1 MQKKCHLTCVQWLF
15 FLVFFWVYSLKN
27 SIFAF
32 FKFIMKG
39 YFTFIKFTFKYKF
52 YAIMNIVCNVLS
64 SIFGLF
70 SIALVIPLLDVLFST
85 PQNNTTKHVRTDFD
99 FNHIVAWGKEN
110 VWYYKEVYG
119 AETVLLFICGFV
131 VIMIA
136 LKNVF
141 RYLALFYMVP
151 LRNFIISDY
160 RIAAYNRILVLPLSY
175 FSKEKK
181 GDLLS
186 RMTSDLH
193 QIEVA
198 IMSSLEAFTKEPITI
213 IISLIMLIWVNPMLT
228 LIVFSALPVSAL
240 FAALIGRL
248 LKKQSAR
255 SQSKLGDIVA
265 LIEETLMGVRVI
277 KAFNAQDFLLKR
289 FLVQNKLFTDLN
301 IKANRTSDGSSPISE
316 TISIAVFATI
326 LWIGGKMVLS
336 NEGGMTASVF
346 IGYLTVFSQLMSP
359 AKAFSSAYNSMNK
372 GLASI
377 ERVNEIIDSQEVITE
392 KPNAHSI
399 FKFKDTIEFK
409 NVSFKYDDEHVIKQ
423 LNLTIKKGQTV
434 ALVGPSGSGK
444 STLTDLIPRFYDP
457 TEGQILIDG
466 IDIRD
471 YKILELRGL
480 MGIVTQESILF
491 NDTIA
496 NNISFAK
503 QNISKTQIEE
513 AAKIANAHSFIIE
526 NENGYDTN
534 IGDRGNKLSG
544 GQKQRLSIARAVNT
558 NPDILILDEATSAL
572 DTASERLVQEALN
585 NIMLNRTTIIVAHRL
600 STIISADLI
609 VVLEK
614 GRIVQQGTHN
624 DLFQQNGTYKQL
636 IQMQQIPE

>member
-1 MQKKCHLTCVQWLF
+1 
-15 FLVFFWVYSLKN
+15 
-27 SIFAF
+27 
-32 FKFIMKG
+32 MKG
-39 YFTFIKFTFKYKF
+39 YLTFIKFTFKYKY
-52 YAIMNIVCNVLS
+52 YAVMNIVCNVLS

-85 PQNNTTKHVRTDFD
+85 AQNNTTKHVRTNFD

-110 VWYYKEVYG
+110 VWYYKEFYG

-151 LRNFIISDY
+151 LRNFIVSDY

-213 IISLIMLIWVNPMLT
+213 IISLVMLIWVNPILT

-336 NEGGMTASVF
+336 NEYGMTASVF

-377 ERVNEIIDSQEVITE
+377 DRVNEIIDSQEVITE

-399 FKFKDTIEFK
+399 LKFQETIEFK
-409 NVSFKYDDEHVIKQ
+409 NVSFKYDEEHVIKH

-466 IDIRD
+466 VDIRD

-526 NENGYDTN
+526 NENGYETN

-600 STIISADLI
+600 STIINADLI

-624 DLFQQNGTYKQL
+624 DLIQQNGTYKQL

>member
-1 MQKKCHLTCVQWLF
+1 M
-15 FLVFFWVYSLKN
+15 
-27 SIFAF
+27 
-32 FKFIMKG
+32 
-39 YFTFIKFTFKYKF
+39 
-52 YAIMNIVCNVLS
+52 
-64 SIFGLF
+64 
-70 SIALVIPLLDVLFST
+70 
-85 PQNNTTKHVRTDFD
+85 
-99 FNHIVAWGKEN
+99 
-110 VWYYKEVYG
+110 
-119 AETVLLFICGFV
+119 
-131 VIMIA
+131 
-136 LKNVF
+136 
-141 RYLALFYMVP
+141 
-151 LRNFIISDY
+151 
-160 RIAAYNRILVLPLSY
+160 
-175 FSKEKK
+175 
-181 GDLLS
+181 
-186 RMTSDLH
+186 
-193 QIEVA
+193 
-198 IMSSLEAFTKEPITI
+198 
-213 IISLIMLIWVNPMLT
+213 
-228 LIVFSALPVSAL
+228 
-240 FAALIGRL
+240 
-248 LKKQSAR
+248 
-255 SQSKLGDIVA
+255 
-265 LIEETLMGVRVI
+265 
-277 KAFNAQDFLLKR
+277 
-289 FLVQNKLFTDLN
+289 VQNKLFTDLN

-503 QNISKTQIEE
+503 QNISNTQIEE

-624 DLFQQNGTYKQL
+624 DLIQQNGTYKQL

>member
-1 MQKKCHLTCVQWLF
+1 
-15 FLVFFWVYSLKN
+15 
-27 SIFAF
+27 
-32 FKFIMKG
+32 MKG
-39 YFTFIKFTFKYKF
+39 YFTFLKFTIKYKY
-52 YAIMNIVCNVLS
+52 YAIMNILCNVLS

-70 SIALVIPLLDVLFST
+70 SIALVIPLLNVLFST
-85 PQNNTTKHVRTDFD
+85 APTQT
-99 FNHIVAWGKEN
+99 VAPTITGPSLNFSNISKMAEQN
-110 VWYYKEVYG
+110 VWYYKNVYG
-119 AETVLLFICGFV
+119 VENVLFFICGFV
-131 VIMIA
+131 VAMIA
-136 LKNVF
+136 FKNLF
-141 RYLALFYMVP
+141 RYMALYFMVP
-151 LRNFIISDY
+151 MRNFIISDY
-160 RIAAYNRILVLPLSY
+160 RVAAYNRILVLPLSY

-213 IISLIMLIWVNPMLT
+213 IIFLVMLIWVNPLLT
-228 LIVFSALPVSAL
+228 LIVFCALPISAL

-248 LKKQSAR
+248 LKKQSAK
-255 SQSKLGDIVA
+255 SQSKFGDIVA
-265 LIEETLMGVRVI
+265 LIEETLTGVRVI

-316 TISIAVFATI
+316 TISIAVFAVI
-326 LWIGGKMVLS
+326 LLIGGKMVLS
-336 NEGGMTASVF
+336 NDGSMSASVF
-346 IGYLTVFSQLMSP
+346 IGYLSVFSQLMSP
-359 AKAFSSAYNSMNK
+359 AKAFSTAYNSMNK
-372 GLASI
+372 GLASV
-377 ERVNEIIDSQEVITE
+377 ERVNEIINSHEVITE
-392 KPNAHSI
+392 KPIAVPI
-399 FKFKDTIEFK
+399 QKFKDSIEFR
-409 NVSFKYDDEHVIKQ
+409 NVSFKYDEEFVIQ
-423 LNLTIKKGQTV
+423 NLNLTIKKGQTV

-457 TEGQILIDG
+457 TDGQILIDG
-466 IDIRD
+466 IDLRD
-471 YKILELRGL
+471 YKILELRSL

-503 QNISKTQIEE
+503 QTISKTQIEE

-544 GQKQRLSIARAVNT
+544 GQKQRLSIARAINT
-558 NPDILILDEATSAL
+558 DPDILILDEATSAL

-585 NIMLNRTTIIVAHRL
+585 NIMVNRTTIIVAHRL
-600 STIISADLI
+600 STIVNADFI

-614 GRIVQQGTHN
+614 GRIVQQGSHN
-624 DLFQQNGTYKQL
+624 DLILQDGMYQQL

>member
-1 MQKKCHLTCVQWLF
+1 MSHSTYIEWLF
-15 FLVFFWVYSLKN
+15 FFKIFFWVYRLKN
-27 SIFAF
+27 SIFAY
-32 FKFIMKG
+32 FKFRMKG
-39 YFTFIKFTFKYKF
+39 YFTFIKFTFKYKY
-52 YAIMNIVCNVLS
+52 YALMNIVCNVLS

-70 SIALVIPLLDVLFST
+70 SIALIIPLLDVLFST
-85 PQNNTTKHVRTDFD
+85 TQNNKTKHVRTNFD
-99 FNHIVAWGKEN
+99 FNHIVAWAKEN

-151 LRNFIISDY
+151 LRNFIVSDY

-289 FLVQNKLFTDLN
+289 FLIQNKLFTDLN

-336 NEGGMTASVF
+336 NENGMSASVF

-377 ERVNEIIDSQEVITE
+377 DRVNEIIDSQEVITE

-399 FKFKDTIEFK
+399 LKFQDTIEFK
-409 NVSFKYDDEHVIKQ
+409 NVSFKYDEEHVIKH

-466 IDIRD
+466 VDIRD

-526 NENGYDTN
+526 NENGYETN

-600 STIISADLI
+600 STIINADLI

-624 DLFQQNGTYKQL
+624 DLIQQDGTYKQL
-636 IQMQQIPE
+636 IQMQQIPD

>member
-1 MQKKCHLTCVQWLF
+1 
-15 FLVFFWVYSLKN
+15 
-27 SIFAF
+27 
-32 FKFIMKG
+32 
-39 YFTFIKFTFKYKF
+39 
-52 YAIMNIVCNVLS
+52 MNIVCNVLS

-85 PQNNTTKHVRTDFD
+85 TQNNTTKHVRTDFD

-151 LRNFIISDY
+151 LRNFIVSDY

-265 LIEETLMGVRVI
+265 LLEETLMGVRVI

-289 FLVQNKLFTDLN
+289 FMVQNKLFTDLN

-336 NEGGMTASVF
+336 NEDGMTASVF

-377 ERVNEIIDSQEVITE
+377 DRVNEIINSQEVITE
-392 KPNAHSI
+392 KPNANSI
-399 FKFKDTIEFK
+399 LKFKDTIEFK
-409 NVSFKYDDEHVIKQ
+409 NVSFKYDEEHVIKQ

-466 IDIRD
+466 IDLKD

-526 NENGYDTN
+526 NENGYETN

-585 NIMLNRTTIIVAHRL
+585 NIMVNRTTIIVAHRL

-624 DLFQQNGTYKQL
+624 DLIQQDGTYKQL

>member
-1 MQKKCHLTCVQWLF
+1 
-15 FLVFFWVYSLKN
+15 
-27 SIFAF
+27 
-32 FKFIMKG
+32 MKG
-39 YFTFIKFTFKYKF
+39 YFTFIKFTFKYKY
-52 YAIMNIVCNVLS
+52 YALMNIVCNVLS

-70 SIALVIPLLDVLFST
+70 SIALVIPLLEVLFST
-85 PQNNTTKHVRTDFD
+85 TQSNTTKHVRTEFD
-99 FNHIVAWGKEN
+99 FNHIAAWGKEN
-110 VWYYKEVYG
+110 VWYYKDFYG

-213 IISLIMLIWVNPMLT
+213 IISLVMLIWVNPMLT
-228 LIVFSALPVSAL
+228 LIVFSALPISAL
-240 FAALIGRL
+240 FAALIGKL

-301 IKANRTSDGSSPISE
+301 IRANRTSDGSSPISE

-336 NEGGMTASVF
+336 NEDGMTASVF

-377 ERVNEIIDSQEVITE
+377 ERVDEIINSQEVITE
-392 KPNAHSI
+392 KPNAVSI
-399 FKFKDTIEFK
+399 QKFNDSIEFK
-409 NVSFKYDDEHVIKQ
+409 NVSFKYDDDHVIQQ

-466 IDIRD
+466 KDLRD

-526 NENGYDTN
+526 NENGYETN

-600 STIISADLI
+600 STIINADLI

-624 DLFQQNGTYKQL
+624 DLIQQDGTYKQL
-636 IQMQQIPE
+636 IQMQQIPD

>member
-1 MQKKCHLTCVQWLF
+1 
-15 FLVFFWVYSLKN
+15 
-27 SIFAF
+27 
-32 FKFIMKG
+32 MKG
-39 YFTFIKFTFKYKF
+39 YFTFIKFTFKYKY
-52 YAIMNIVCNVLS
+52 YALMNIVCNVLS

-85 PQNNTTKHVRTDFD
+85 AQNNTTKHVRTNFD

-151 LRNFIISDY
+151 LRNFIVSDY

-213 IISLIMLIWVNPMLT
+213 IISLVMLIWVNPMLT

-289 FLVQNKLFTDLN
+289 FMVQNKLFTDLN

-336 NEGGMTASVF
+336 NEDGMTASVF

-377 ERVNEIIDSQEVITE
+377 DRVNEIINSKEVITE
-392 KPNAHSI
+392 KPNAASI
-399 FKFKDTIEFK
+399 LKFKDTIEFR
-409 NVSFKYDDEHVIKQ
+409 NVSFKYDEEQVIKH

-466 IDIRD
+466 VDIRD

-526 NENGYDTN
+526 NENGYETN

-600 STIISADLI
+600 STIINADLI

-624 DLFQQNGTYKQL
+624 DLIQQDGTYKQL

>member
-1 MQKKCHLTCVQWLF
+1 
-15 FLVFFWVYSLKN
+15 
-27 SIFAF
+27 
-32 FKFIMKG
+32 MKG

-85 PQNNTTKHVRTDFD
+85 PQNNTTKHIRTDFD

-119 AETVLLFICGFV
+119 AEIVLLFICGFV

-213 IISLIMLIWVNPMLT
+213 IISLVMLIWVNPMLT

-503 QNISKTQIEE
+503 QNISNTQIEE

-624 DLFQQNGTYKQL
+624 DLIQQNGTYKQL

>member
-1 MQKKCHLTCVQWLF
+1 
-15 FLVFFWVYSLKN
+15 
-27 SIFAF
+27 
-32 FKFIMKG
+32 MKG
-39 YFTFIKFTFKYKF
+39 YFTFIKFTFKYKY
-52 YAIMNIVCNVLS
+52 YAIMNILCNVLS

-85 PQNNTTKHVRTDFD
+85 NNTNTKAHVRTDFD

-110 VWYYKEVYG
+110 VWYYKELYG

-131 VIMIA
+131 VAMIA

-141 RYLALFYMVP
+141 RYMALFYMVP

-160 RIAAYNRILVLPLSY
+160 RVAAYKRILVLPLSY

-213 IISLIMLIWVNPMLT
+213 IISLVMLIWVNPLLT

-248 LKKQSAR
+248 LKKQSSR

-301 IKANRTSDGSSPISE
+301 IRANRTSDGSSPISE

-336 NEGGMTASVF
+336 NEEGMTASVF

-377 ERVNEIIDSQEVITE
+377 ERVDEIINSHEIITE
-392 KPNAHSI
+392 KPIAVAI
-399 FKFKDTIEFK
+399 QKFKSTIEFK
-409 NVSFKYDDEHVIKQ
+409 NVSFKYDEDHVIRN
-423 LNLTIKKGQTV
+423 LSLTIKKGQTV

-466 IDIRD
+466 IDLRD

-503 QNISKTQIEE
+503 QNISKKQIEE

-526 NENGYDTN
+526 NENGYETN

-585 NIMLNRTTIIVAHRL
+585 NIMINRTTIIVAHRL

-614 GRIVQQGTHN
+614 GKIVQQGTHN
-624 DLFQQNGTYKQL
+624 DLIQQEGTYKQL
-636 IQMQQIPE
+636 IHMQQIPD